1 MNLSSDLLLFF
12 LLASLALIA
21 LDVARYPIA
30 PRPQDHAAWVAAFSL
45 LIHPIAALVA
55 ERFAL
60 TGDLTPF
67 LAFDVIAAAAIA
79 AAAAGRVPGG
89 RIYFPL
95 VLLVAVTLGIG
106 VQQLPTRGAG
116 VTGPLMAALLLC
128 TAFAG
133 AAAECS
139 RHARLHRMSQR
150 IVVILALL
158 CGIGALLQLM
168 LVLVAVDLPSTTP
181 EVADARTLTATAI
194 SVWLLLKLLI
204 ISAVLALRS
213 TKHSAWLDRVA
224 RQLVDKA
231 NASTNDLLVVSQAFY
246 QLPAAMLVTADD
258 GRILFASAQARR
270 QLSYPDTTDRLL
282 EDLFLAAQ
290 PIGQQQVR
298 ALFERPDRQAEL
310 VQIRMTSVECGGQS
324 YHLMQLDKLPFDY
337 DILRSLLVDTHN
349 DAPHEASG
357 LLDHHF
363 AIAAMADGWFRLL
376 DPIDRYAGAGMFWDK
391 LRLLSDNDSEIS
403 HLENGIATTN
413 EAHGWLL
420 LRRGG
425 GLSVSLR
432 KMKTPDYKL
441 FYRVQMTLVDDVS
454 RAGADAPYAAS
465 REARL

>member
-12 LLASLALIA
+12 LLSSVALLA

-30 PRPQDHAAWVAAFSL
+30 PRPRDYAIWVAALAMLAHPLALLLSEQFSV
-45 LIHPIAALVA
+45 AA
-55 ERFAL
+55 
-60 TGDLTPF
+60 DLTPL
-67 LAFDVIAAAAIA
+67 LAFDLIAASAIA
-79 AAAAGRVPGG
+79 SAAAGRAPGG
-89 RIYFPL
+89 KWFLPLL
-95 VLLVAVTLGIG
+95 VLVVISLGVG
-106 VQQLPTRGAG
+106 VQLLPTRGAG
-116 VTGPLMAALLLC
+116 VTGSLMATLLLC
-128 TAFAG
+128 VAMAG
-133 AAAECS
+133 ATAECM
-139 RHARLHRMSQR
+139 RNARVHPHSQR
-150 IVVILALL
+150 IVILLALL
-158 CGIGALLQLM
+158 CGAGALLQILM
-168 LVLVAVDLPSTTP
+168 LLLALGLPPNTD
-181 EVADARTLTATAI
+181 ELADARALSHAAA
-194 SVWLLLKLLI
+194 SGWLLLKLLL
-204 ISAVLALRS
+204 ISALLALRS
-213 TKHSAWLDRVA
+213 AKHSAWLDRVG
-224 RQLVDKA
+224 RQLVDTA

-282 EDLFLAAQ
+282 EDLFIAVQ

-310 VQIRMTSVECGGQS
+310 VLIRMIGVECGGQS
-324 YHLMQLDKLPFDY
+324 YHLLQLDKLPFDF
-337 DILRSLLVDTHN
+337 DILRSLLVDTRN

-376 DPIDRYAGAGMFWDK
+376 DPIDRYAGAGVFWDK

-403 HLENGIATTN
+403 HLENGIATAN

-441 FYRVQMTLVDDVS
+441 FYRVQMTLVDDAT
-454 RAGADAPYAAS
+454 RPTHDGLYAGA
-465 REARL
+465 REAR

>member
-12 LLASLALIA
+12 LLSSVALLA
-21 LDVARYPIA
+21 LDVARYPVA
-30 PRPQDHAAWVAAFSL
+30 PRPRDFAVWVAALAMLVHPLALLLAEHFS
-45 LIHPIAALVA
+45 VA
-55 ERFAL
+55 V
-60 TGDLTPF
+60 DLTPA
-67 LAFDVIAAAAIA
+67 LAFDLIAASAIA
-79 AAAAGRVPGG
+79 SAVAGRAPGG
-89 RIYFPL
+89 KWFLPL
-95 VLLVAVTLGIG
+95 LILSVVSLVAG
-106 VQQLPTRGAG
+106 VQLLPTRGTG
-116 VTGPLMAALLLC
+116 VTGSLMATLLLC
-128 TAFAG
+128 VTMAG
-133 AAAECS
+133 AAAECT
-139 RHARLHRMSQR
+139 RHARVHPHSQR
-150 IVVILALL
+150 VVMLLALL
-158 CGIGALLQLM
+158 CGTGALLQILM
-168 LVLVAVDLPSTTP
+168 LLLALGLQPDTNELG
-181 EVADARTLTATAI
+181 DARTI
-194 SVWLLLKLLI
+194 SNAVGSGWLLLKLLL
-204 ISAVLALRS
+204 ISAVLVLRS
-213 TKHSAWLDRVA
+213 AKHSAWLDRVG
-224 RQLVDKA
+224 RQLVDTA

-282 EDLFLAAQ
+282 EDLFIAVQ

-310 VQIRMTSVECGGQS
+310 VLIRMIGVECGGQS
-324 YHLMQLDKLPFDY
+324 YHLLQLDKLPFDF
-337 DILRSLLVDTHN
+337 DILRSLLVDTRN

-376 DPIDRYAGAGMFWDK
+376 DPIDRYAGAGVFWDK

-403 HLENGIATTN
+403 HLENGIATAN

-441 FYRVQMTLVDDVS
+441 FYRVQMTLVDDATRTVHD
-454 RAGADAPYAAS
+454 GPYAGT
-465 REARL
+465 REAR

>member
-1 MNLSSDLLLFF
+1 MLLL
-12 LLASLALIA
+12 ALG
-21 LDVARYPIA
+21 LQPDTN
-30 PRPQDHAAWVAAFSL
+30 
-45 LIHPIAALVA
+45 
-55 ERFAL
+55 E
-60 TGDLTPF
+60 
-67 LAFDVIAAAAIA
+67 
-79 AAAAGRVPGG
+79 
-89 RIYFPL
+89 
-95 VLLVAVTLGIG
+95 LG
-106 VQQLPTRGAG
+106 
-116 VTGPLMAALLLC
+116 
-128 TAFAG
+128 
-133 AAAECS
+133 
-139 RHARLHRMSQR
+139 
-150 IVVILALL
+150 
-158 CGIGALLQLM
+158 
-168 LVLVAVDLPSTTP
+168 
-181 EVADARTLTATAI
+181 DARTI
-194 SVWLLLKLLI
+194 SNAVDSGWLLLKLLL

-213 TKHSAWLDRVA
+213 AKHSAWLDRVG
-224 RQLVDKA
+224 RQLVDTA

-282 EDLFLAAQ
+282 EDLFIAVQ

-310 VQIRMTSVECGGQS
+310 VLIRMIGVECGGQS
-324 YHLMQLDKLPFDY
+324 YHLLQLDKLPFDF
-337 DILRSLLVDTHN
+337 DILRSLLVDTRN

-376 DPIDRYAGAGMFWDK
+376 DPIDRYAGAGVFWDK

-403 HLENGIATTN
+403 HLENGIATAN

-441 FYRVQMTLVDDVS
+441 FYRVQMTLVDDAT
-454 RAGADAPYAAS
+454 RTGHDGPYAGT
-465 REARL
+465 REAR

>member
-12 LLASLALIA
+12 LLAGVALIA
-21 LDVARYPIA
+21 LDIARYPIA
-30 PRPQDHAAWVAAFSL
+30 PRPQDYAVWVAAFSVL
-45 LIHPIAALVA
+45 VHPLAMLVA
-55 ERFAL
+55 ERYAL
-60 TGDLTPF
+60 AGDLTPF
-67 LAFDVIAAAAIA
+67 LAFDLIAASAIA
-79 AAAAGRVPGG
+79 AAAAGRLPGG
-89 RIYFPL
+89 RAFVPL
-95 VLLVAVTLGIG
+95 VFLVALTLAIG
-106 VQQLPTRGAG
+106 VQQLPTRGLG

-128 TAFAG
+128 ATFAG

-139 RHARLHRMSQR
+139 RHARLHVMSQR
-150 IVVILALL
+150 AVIVLALL
-158 CGIGALLQLM
+158 CGVGALLQLM
-168 LVLVAVDLPSTTP
+168 MVLVAVGLPPNTP
-181 EVADARTLTATAI
+181 EVPDARTLTTTAI
-194 SVWLLLKLLI
+194 SLWLLLKLLI
-204 ISAVLALRS
+204 ISTVLALRS
-213 TKHSAWLDRVA
+213 AKHGAWLDRVA

-310 VQIRMTSVECGGQS
+310 VQIRMTSFECGGQS
-324 YHLMQLDKLPFDY
+324 YHLMQLDKLAFDY

-403 HLENGIATTN
+403 HLENGIATAN

-441 FYRVQMTLVDDVS
+441 FYRVQMTLVDDVT
-454 RAGADAPYAAS
+454 RAGADAPYTAS

>member
-12 LLASLALIA
+12 LLSSAALIA
-21 LDVARYPIA
+21 LDIARYPIA
-30 PRPQDHAAWVAAFSL
+30 PRPTDYPVW
-45 LIHPIAALVA
+45 IAACGVLVHPVAVLIA

-60 TGDLTPF
+60 AGDLTPF
-67 LAFDVIAAAAIA
+67 LAFDLIAAAAIA
-79 AAAAGRVPGG
+79 AAVAGRSPAGRV
-89 RIYFPL
+89 YVPL
-95 VLLVAVTLGIG
+95 VLLLALALGIG
-106 VQQLPTRGAG
+106 VQHLPSRGAG
-116 VTGPLMAALLLC
+116 VTGPMMASLLLC
-128 TAFAG
+128 ISFAG

-139 RHARLHRMSQR
+139 RHARLNPISRR
-150 IVVILALL
+150 VVILLALL
-158 CGIGALLQLM
+158 CSVIAMLQLLM
-168 LVLVAVDLPSTTP
+168 VLIVLGLPPSAT
-181 EVADARTLTATAI
+181 EAADAKTLTQIA
-194 SVWLLLKLLI
+194 SGLWLLLKLLLI
-204 ISAVLALRS
+204 VAVLALRAA
-213 TKHSAWLDRVA
+213 KHSAWLDQAA
-224 RQLVDKA
+224 RQLVEQA

-246 QLPAAMLVTADD
+246 QLPAAMMVTADD

-310 VQIRMTSVECGGQS
+310 VQIRMTNVECGGQS
-324 YHLMQLDKLPFDY
+324 YHLMQLEKLPFDF

-349 DAPHEASG
+349 DAAHEASG

-363 AIAAMADGWFRLL
+363 AIAALADGWFRLL
-376 DPIDRYAGAGMFWDK
+376 DPMDRYAGAGVFWDK

-403 HLENGIATTN
+403 HLENGIATAN

-441 FYRVQMTLVDDVS
+441 FYRVQMTLVDDALRTS
-454 RAGADAPYAAS
+454 ADAPYGAG
-465 REARL
+465 REARI